1 LPSNTL
7 HTVQIFWGL
16 ALVIS
21 HQGLTTGVAEVV
33 AAWTSHM
40 STAFCLLDDLAAS
53 PTLPILLGHLQ
64 MQSYSRLAFAFMTQ
78 IKTVLAVSAFAERA
92 KEGFSAVERTSTV
105 RILAGFKIRIGPD
118 VLVAD
123 YFLNF

>member
-1 LPSNTL
+1 L
-7 HTVQIFWGL
+7 HTVQIFRGL

-40 STAFCLLDDLAAS
+40 STPFCLLDDLAAL

-64 MQSYSRLAFAFMTQ
+64 MQSNSRLAFPFMTQ
-78 IKTVLAVSAFAERA
+78 TKTFIAVTAFAERA
-92 KEGFSAVERTSTV
+92 KEGFSAVENTSTV
-105 RILAGFKIRIGPD
+105 RILTGFKIRIGPD
-118 VLVAD
+118 VLEVD